1 MLDQEMKAS
10 ECEDKDI
17 QRNWVVELDLVPHP
31 HLSRPE
37 LVRMDYAECGTARSM
52 CASVQMSP
60 ATCSCAEALMHRQ
73 ITS

>member
-37 LVRMDYAECGTARSM
+37 LVRMDYGMRDGSIHVRVRADVAGYMLLR
-52 CASVQMSP
+52 
-60 ATCSCAEALMHRQ
+60 
-73 ITS
+73 